1 MAGIIKDLL
10 MRRQHGR
17 QQKTAERCNF
27 RNAVFATLT
36 GIKETKMTALWL
48 TNWNACGILYLGFW
62 THTASGKKASYG
74 YVYSDVAIVL
84 F

>member
-1 MAGIIKDLL
+1 MVVILVGKSEADRLRFSKIKGSIQTAHHIIS
-10 MRRQHGR
+10 
-17 QQKTAERCNF
+17 T
-27 RNAVFATLT
+27 T
-36 GIKETKMTALWL
+36 
-48 TNWNACGILYLGFW
+48 WNACGILYLWSW

>member
-1 MAGIIKDLL
+1 
-10 MRRQHGR
+10 
-17 QQKTAERCNF
+17 
-27 RNAVFATLT
+27 
-36 GIKETKMTALWL
+36 MTALGESL
-48 TNWNACGILYLGFW
+48 PEILLDVGSTPTVSTKWNACGILYLEFW